1 MKGRTSMVELLHNP
15 NSNKSKIIPRKSAP
29 QPQKEI
35 SISSLNESNKT
46 KSKQI
51 DGVTFDTTLRIDNH
65 LKNFMKA
72 MVILGYSSTQQ
83 NGLAQLQKTFFES
96 LTESEQNTLTT
107 QIQTLETGDANKVKS
122 K

>member
-1 MKGRTSMVELLHNP
+1 
-15 NSNKSKIIPRKSAP
+15 
-29 QPQKEI
+29 
-35 SISSLNESNKT
+35 
-46 KSKQI
+46 
-51 DGVTFDTTLRIDNH
+51 
-65 LKNFMKA
+65 MKA

>member
-1 MKGRTSMVELLHNP
+1 MVELLHNP

-35 SISSLNESNKT
+35 SIYSLNESNKT
-46 KSKQI
+46 KYKQI

-96 LTESEQNTLTT
+96 LTESEQNTLTN

>member
-1 MKGRTSMVELLHNP
+1 
-15 NSNKSKIIPRKSAP
+15 
-29 QPQKEI
+29 

-122 K
+122 